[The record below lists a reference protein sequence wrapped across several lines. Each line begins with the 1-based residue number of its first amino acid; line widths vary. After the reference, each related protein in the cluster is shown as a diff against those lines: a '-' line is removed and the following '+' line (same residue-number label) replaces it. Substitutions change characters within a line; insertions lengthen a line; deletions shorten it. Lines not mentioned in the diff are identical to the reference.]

1 MANKQA
7 SDYSRFWV
15 KRYSKGED
23 LGNLMQQAIQEYI
36 RRYEQMPFLVLV
48 PQGLNLLP
56 PISNLVIQQDER
68 VLPYRIYFAVE
79 EDES

>member
-36 RRYEQMPFLVLV
+36 QRYERMPFLVLV
-48 PQGLNLLP
+48 PQGLNFLP
-56 PISNLVIQQDER
+56 PISDLEIQQDER
-68 VLPYRIYFAVE
+68 VLPYRFYFAIR